1 MRGKGIIDIYILE
14 ILARCSSEEHRLRQ
28 TDIMKY
34 LDRDYNLTIGR
45 NTLSGYIR
53 ELKREHY
60 IEGDRGVYYVR
71 KFTNSEIRI
80 MINNIIYSKEIP
92 QQDMRDIVNKLRDMA
107 DPEFLWNILYY

>member
-14 ILARCSSEEHRLRQ
+14 ILARCSSAEHRLRQ

-60 IEGDRGVYYVR
+60 IEGDRG
-71 KFTNSEIRI
+71 
-80 MINNIIYSKEIP
+80 
-92 QQDMRDIVNKLRDMA
+92 IVNPYYIVVEKSRYYLLCYAGRQDIEPRRIDSIKSQAKL
-107 DPEFLWNILYY
+107 N